1 MTKEVFTIPEA
12 DVKNLT
18 EVIKEHIRTTKAK
31 VPPQDA
37 FCKIWPQAREA
48 LQLLSTFIAT
58 IPGVG
63 IFAKVAVGIVI
74 AAGDAAS
81 AAVCK

>member
-37 FCKIWPQAREA
+37 FCKIWPQARG
-48 LQLLSTFIAT
+48 SIT
-58 IPGVG
+58 
-63 IFAKVAVGIVI
+63 
-74 AAGDAAS
+74 AS
-81 AAVCK
+81 QYFHCDYPRGWDFRQGCRRHCDRRG